1 MVEGTERNGLVEG
14 MGKVDANQVGWLV
27 EVDAKLASENPLVKV
42 DAHQVAVIHTSLISI
57 NFDQRILK
65 PV

>member
-1 MVEGTERNGLVEG
+1 MEGTERNGLVEG

-42 DAHQVAVIHTSLISI
+42 DATQLISI
-57 NFDQRILK
+57 NFDLK
-65 PV
+65 PI